1 MSEQLENQMIAEFD
15 VPVEMRDGI
24 VLRANIYRPNQ
35 EGKWPVLLHR
45 HPYNKDTPP
54 FLLDCMIFPVQFGRD
69 MWSSFRIQGGDSL
82 LRENGS

>member
-54 FLLDCMIFPVQFGRD
+54 ISFGLYDISRAVRQGYVVIVQDTRGRL
-69 MWSSFRIQGGDSL
+69 SPPGY
-82 LRENGS
+82 N